1 MSVWGQIAGA
11 VIGGVLGNKGAKDD
25 RAAMERANAQNN
37 QYLNAAMP
45 YIKDNMSDV
54 SGFYDD
60 MISKGPYQ
68 GDFFAGPNNMQTDM
82 INSMYGSGTDI
93 MNASR
98 GFANNTGDLYSRFTN
113 MSNRPDMMANADQ
126 YAQSNMSP
134 IVKAMMRDDT
144 RTLEEQ
150 TLPGINMNASG
161 SGNTNASRA
170 GVASAIAERGYNDRL
185 ADVSS
190 DVYNSLRDAR
200 LAQGNTE
207 FNQGMTALNNAGNM
221 NNQMASNFGVGS
233 NAAIGAGN
241 RQNQFD
247 QGQLDANRQQFDY
260 LNNYNY
266 NLGKDFQGFLTGNN
280 VQGNYEANMFNPT
293 TAAMSG
299 AMAGYG
305 FMNPNAQHFNSLFG
319 GQGGLTGGFV

>member
-1 MSVWGQIAGA
+1 MSFWGQVAGA
-11 VIGGVLGNKGAKDD
+11 VLGGVLGNKGAKAD
-25 RAAMERANAQNN
+25 RAAVERANAQNN
-37 QYLNAAMP
+37 QYINAAMP
-45 YIKDNMSDV
+45 YIKDQLGDV
-54 SGFYDD
+54 SGFYND
-60 MISKGPYQ
+60 MINKGAYQ
-68 GDFFAGPNNMQTDM
+68 GDFYAGANDMQNKAIDA
-82 INSMYGSGTDI
+82 MYGSGTDI

-98 GFANNTGDLYSRFTN
+98 GFANNTGDLYGRFTD
-113 MSNRPDMMANADQ
+113 MANRPDMFADADQ
-126 YAQSNMSP
+126 YAQANMSP

-161 SGNTNASRA
+161 TGNTRSSRA
-170 GVASAIAERGYNDRL
+170 GVAEAIAERGYNDRL

-207 FNQGMTALNNAGNM
+207 FDQGMRALSNAGTINNM
-221 NNQMASNFGVGS
+221 MAGNFGTGIDMMS
-233 NAAIGAGN
+233 RAGDRRN
-241 RQNQFD
+241 VLD
-247 QGQLDANRQQFDY
+247 QGQLDADRQQFDY

-266 NLGKDFQGFLTGNN
+266 NLGKDYMGFLTGNN
-280 VQGNYEANMFNPT
+280 IAGNYQANMFNPT

-305 FMNPNAQHFNSLFG
+305 FMNPNAQHFNQLFG